1 MRESLPWEM
10 LYADDM
16 VLVGKCEELKE
27 KLRKWNK
34 CLKDTTTTI
43 TIYFNVDKGLKM
55 NEQKTKVMYESF
67 GTGTTQVVGN
77 VKHPCSVCLKGVG
90 VNSIRCTQ
98 CIQWVH
104 ARCSRV
110 KGSLKKVESSFICRR
125 CKGELSETRQVN
137 SQVNGLHID
146 GHEYE
151 IVDKFC
157 YLGDML
163 SQEGGCEHAILKRI
177 QTGWL
182 KFRELS
188 GLLIGKGMSVK
199 SKGIIYT
206 TCIRPAM
213 LYGSETWQTKV
224 EDIRNIAEE

>member
-1 MRESLPWEM
+1 M
-10 LYADDM
+10 
-16 VLVGKCEELKE
+16 C
-27 KLRKWNK
+27 
-34 CLKDTTTTI
+34 
-43 TIYFNVDKGLKM
+43 
-55 NEQKTKVMYESF
+55 ESF

-77 VKHPCSVCLKGVG
+77 VKHPCSVCLKGVD
-90 VNSIRCTQ
+90 VNSIRYTQ
-98 CIQWVH
+98 CVQWVH

-110 KGSLKKVESSFICRR
+110 KGSLKNVESSFICRR
-125 CKGELSETRQVN
+125 CKGDLCETRQVN
-137 SQVNGLHID
+137 SQLNGLHID

-151 IVDKFC
+151 IVDKLC

-188 GLLIGKGMSVK
+188 GLLIGKGMSLK

-206 TCIRPAM
+206 TCIRHAM
-213 LYGSETWQTKV
+213 L
-224 EDIRNIAEE
+224 